1 MLGCGVLGLGAS
13 VRCCCG
19 QQKGGGIRLGIWGSG
34 LGLVQGLGFGIE
46 GQVEAEDLELRKIAL
61 GIQGDLLVRVTVP
74 SLTPDIP
81 RP

>member
-1 MLGCGVLGLGAS
+1 MRGLGFRRKCQVLLWAAKGWRHTAWDLGLW
-13 VRCCCG
+13 VRT
-19 QQKGGGIRLGIWGSG
+19 GSR
-34 LGLVQGLGFGIE
+34 LGFGIE